1 MQSNGPRRYSADLPQ
16 GGLEIPCVLT
26 FKGMPKDIE
35 KVAKLLRSA
44 ATEGERK
51 TANLRLL

>member
-1 MQSNGPRRYSADLPQ
+1 MGSRRYSADLPQ